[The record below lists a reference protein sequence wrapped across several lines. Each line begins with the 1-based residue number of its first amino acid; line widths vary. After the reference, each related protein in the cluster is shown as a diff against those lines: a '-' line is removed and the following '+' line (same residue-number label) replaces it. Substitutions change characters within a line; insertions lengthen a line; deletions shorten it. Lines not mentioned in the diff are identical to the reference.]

1 MSHQDLIALTLAMLA
16 AGIGLLV
23 VDYIWRNRT

>member
-1 MSHQDLIALTLAMLA
+1 MSKHDLLALTLAMLA
-16 AGIGLLV
+16 SGIAILI